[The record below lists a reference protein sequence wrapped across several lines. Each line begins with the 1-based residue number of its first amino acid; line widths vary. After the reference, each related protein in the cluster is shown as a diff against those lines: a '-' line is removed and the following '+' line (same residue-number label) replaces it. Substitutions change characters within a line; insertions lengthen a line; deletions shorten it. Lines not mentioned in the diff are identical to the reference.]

1 MMRQRVFLQRNR
13 PPPSSLP
20 SSCPF
25 QVCESSKQQLV
36 AEACGRIESENAVNL
51 KLEDS
56 PDMPQCRMLEEP
68 QAQTET
74 SSLREEVARQRLD
87 CKEGPPTAMSL

>member
-1 MMRQRVFLQRNR
+1 M
-13 PPPSSLP
+13 
-20 SSCPF
+20 
-25 QVCESSKQQLV
+25 
-36 AEACGRIESENAVNL
+36 NL

-74 SSLREEVARQRLD
+74 SSLHEEVARQRLD
-87 CKEGPPTAMSL
+87 CKERGHLQQ